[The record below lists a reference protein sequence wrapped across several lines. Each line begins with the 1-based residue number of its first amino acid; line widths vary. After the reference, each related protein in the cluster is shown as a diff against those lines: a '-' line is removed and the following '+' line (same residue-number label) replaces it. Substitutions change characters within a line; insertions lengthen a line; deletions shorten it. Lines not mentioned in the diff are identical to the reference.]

1 MASVDFVKISKSFG
15 QVQAVSEI
23 SLEIED
29 GEFAV
34 LVGPSGCGKSTLLR
48 LLAGLERATSGSIRV
63 GGKVVDDVPPKDRNV
78 AMVFQNYALY
88 PQKTVAA
95 NMGFPL
101 RMRGA
106 SRSETDR
113 RVLEAARIL
122 GLEDLLKRY
131 PKQLSGGQ
139 RQRVAM
145 GRAIIRNPSVFL
157 FDEPLS
163 NLDAKLRVRMRAEI
177 KELQQRLGTTT
188 VYVTHDQIE
197 AITMSDKIVVM
208 RNGQIEQVG
217 SPLDIF
223 DSPANRFVAGFIGSP
238 AMNFLDGRIMST
250 DDGPEFIT
258 VGGLTCKLPEVGI
271 RHLSRCASIGIRPE
285 HIELA
290 SEGGSDA
297 FSLRICVVEP
307 TGADTMI
314 IARNSNDELSA
325 LIKGRHA
332 FVPGNSIQL
341 KPLPGTLH
349 YFAPNEAAIR
359 M

>member
-1 MASVDFVKISKSFG
+1 MARVQFVEVSKSFG
-15 QVQAVSEI
+15 QVQAVSEVNV
-23 SLEIED
+23 EIED

-48 LLAGLERATSGSIRV
+48 ILAGLERATSGSIKV
-63 GGKVVDDVPPKDRNV
+63 GGKVVDDLPPKDRDV
-78 AMVFQNYALY
+78 ALVFQNYALY

-101 RMRGA
+101 RMRGTG
-106 SRSETDR
+106 RSETDR
-113 RVLEAARIL
+113 RVLETARIL

-145 GRAIIRNPSVFL
+145 GRAIVRNPSVFL

-163 NLDAKLRVRMRAEI
+163 NLDAKLRIRMRAEI

-208 RNGQIEQVG
+208 RNGRVEQVG

-223 DSPANRFVAGFIGSP
+223 DNPVNRFVAGFIGSS
-238 AMNFLDGRIMST
+238 AMNFLDGGILST
-250 DDGPEFIT
+250 DDGLEFT
-258 VGGLTCKLPEVGI
+258 SAGGLTCKLPEVGS
-271 RHLSRCASIGIRPE
+271 RDLSRCASIGIRPE

-290 SEGGSDA
+290 AEGDSDA
-297 FSLRICVVEP
+297 FSLHISVVEP

-314 IARNSNDELSA
+314 IARNDNDELSA

-332 FVPGNSIQL
+332 FVPGNSVHL
-341 KPLPGTLH
+341 KPLSGMLH
-349 YFAPNEAAIR
+349 FFAPDEKAIR
-359 M
+359 A

>member
-1 MASVDFVKISKSFG
+1 MAHVEFVEVAKSFG
-15 QVQAVSEI
+15 QVEAVTDINI
-23 SLEIED
+23 SIDD

-48 LLAGLERATSGSIRV
+48 ILAGLERATSGSIKV
-63 GGKVVDDVPPKDRNV
+63 GGRVVDDLPPKDRDV

-101 RMRGA
+101 KMRGA
-106 SRSETDR
+106 GRPEIERKVQET
-113 RVLEAARIL
+113 AGIL

-208 RNGQIEQVG
+208 RAGRVEQVG
-217 SPLDIF
+217 SPLEVF
-223 DSPANRFVAGFIGSP
+223 DHPANRFVAGFIGSP
-238 AMNFLDGRIMST
+238 AMNFLEGQVVSS
-250 DDGPEFIT
+250 GGGAEFVT
-258 VGGLTCKLPEVGI
+258 ASGLACRLPAGCG
-271 RHLSRCASIGIRPE
+271 RHLDRCVSIGIRPD

-290 SEGGSDA
+290 DEGTTDA
-297 FSLRICVVEP
+297 FSLSISVVEP

-314 IARNSNDELSA
+314 IARSGADEMSA
-325 LIKGRHA
+325 MIKGRHR
-332 FVPGNSIQL
+332 FVPGDSICL
-341 KPLPGTLH
+341 KPLPGMLH
-349 YFAPNEAAIR
+349 FFAENGTAIR
-359 M
+359 V

>member
-1 MASVDFVKISKSFG
+1 MASVEFIEIAKSFG
-15 QVQAVSEI
+15 QVEAVKDI
-23 SLEIED
+23 SIAIED

-48 LLAGLERATSGSIRV
+48 MLAGLERATSGSIRV
-63 GGKVVDDVPPKDRNV
+63 GGKVVDDLPPKDRDV

-106 SRSETDR
+106 GRSETER
-113 RVLEAARIL
+113 KVQETARIL

-177 KELQQRLGTTT
+177 KEIQQRLGTTT

-208 RNGQIEQVG
+208 RNGRVEQVG

-223 DSPANRFVAGFIGSP
+223 DSPVNRFVAGFIGSP
-238 AMNFLDGRIMST
+238 AMNFLEGRIVPT
-250 DDGPEFIT
+250 DDGPEFRT
-258 VGGLTCKLPEVGI
+258 ESGLTCKLPEDSL
-271 RHLSRCASIGIRPE
+271 RHLGQCASIGIRPE
-285 HIELA
+285 HVDLA
-290 SEGGSDA
+290 EEGTNDA
-297 FSLRICVVEP
+297 FGLRISVVEP

-314 IARNSNDELSA
+314 IARSGSDELSA

-332 FVPGNSIQL
+332 FAPGNSIHL
-341 KPLPGTLH
+341 RPVPGLLH
-349 YFAPNEAAIR
+349 FFAADGTTVQT
-359 M
+359 

>member
-1 MASVDFVKISKSFG
+1 MAQVEFVDVAKSFG
-15 QVQAVSEI
+15 QVEAVTDI
-23 SLEIED
+23 NIAIDD

-48 LLAGLERATSGSIRV
+48 ILAGLERATSGSIRV
-63 GGKVVDDVPPKDRNV
+63 GGRVVDDLPPKDRDV

-101 RMRGA
+101 KMRGA
-106 SRSETDR
+106 GRQEIVRKVQET
-113 RVLEAARIL
+113 AGIL

-208 RNGQIEQVG
+208 RTGRVEQVG
-217 SPLDIF
+217 TPLDVF
-223 DSPANRFVAGFIGSP
+223 DYPANRFVAGFIGSP
-238 AMNFLDGRIMST
+238 AMNFLEGQIVSSGN
-250 DDGPEFIT
+250 GPEFVT
-258 VGGLTCKLPEVGI
+258 KSGLACRLPANCG
-271 RHLSRCASIGIRPE
+271 RHLDRCVSIGIRPE

-290 SEGGSDA
+290 EEGTTDA
-297 FSLRICVVEP
+297 FSLCISVVEP

-314 IARNSNDELSA
+314 IARSGTDELSA
-325 LIKGRHA
+325 MIKGRHQFA
-332 FVPGNSIQL
+332 PGDSICL
-341 KPLPGTLH
+341 KPLPGMLH
-349 YFAPNEAAIR
+349 FFAEDGTAIR
-359 M
+359 A

>member
-1 MASVDFVKISKSFG
+1 MASVEFVEIAKSFG
-15 QVQAVSEI
+15 QVKVVSEI
-23 SLEIED
+23 NVEIED

-48 LLAGLERATSGSIRV
+48 ILAGLERATSGSIKV
-63 GGKVVDDVPPKDRNV
+63 GGRVVDDLPPKDRDV

-106 SRSETDR
+106 GRSETDR
-113 RVLEAARIL
+113 RVLETARIL

-145 GRAIIRNPSVFL
+145 GRAIIRKPSVFL

-163 NLDAKLRVRMRAEI
+163 NLDAKLRVRMRVEI

-208 RNGQIEQVG
+208 RNGRVEQVG

-223 DSPANRFVAGFIGSP
+223 DSPVNRFVAGFIGSP
-238 AMNFLDGRIMST
+238 AMNFLEGRIMST
-250 DDGPEFIT
+250 DDDLEFIT
-258 VGGLTCKLPEVGI
+258 AGGLTCKLPQVGP
-271 RHLSRCASIGIRPE
+271 RDLSRCASIGIRPE

-290 SEGGSDA
+290 TEGESDA
-297 FSLRICVVEP
+297 FSLRVSVVEP

-314 IARNSNDELSA
+314 IARNGNDELSA

-332 FVPGNSIQL
+332 FVPGNSIYL
-341 KPLPGTLH
+341 KPLPGMLH
-349 YFAPNEAAIR
+349 YFAPDDRAIR
-359 M
+359 V

>member
-1 MASVDFVKISKSFG
+1 MASVEFVDVAKSFG
-15 QVQAVSEI
+15 QVEAVTGVNI
-23 SLEIED
+23 EIED

-48 LLAGLERATSGSIRV
+48 ILAGLERSTRGSVKV
-63 GGKVVDDVPPKDRNV
+63 GGKTVDDLPPKDRDV

-101 RMRGA
+101 RMRGVG
-106 SRSETDR
+106 R
-113 RVLEAARIL
+113 LEAQQRVEETAQIL

-145 GRAIIRNPSVFL
+145 GRAIVRNPSVFL

-177 KELQQRLGTTT
+177 KEIQQRLKTTT
-188 VYVTHDQIE
+188 VYVTHDQVE

-208 RNGQIEQVG
+208 RQGRVEQVG
-217 SPLDIF
+217 SPLDVF
-223 DSPANRFVAGFIGSP
+223 DRPVNRFVAGFIGSP
-238 AMNFLDGRIMST
+238 AMNFLEGQIVLTGTGR
-250 DDGPEFIT
+250 EFVT
-258 VGGLTCKLPEVGI
+258 TSGLICQLPASCEGE
-271 RHLSRCASIGIRPE
+271 LSECTSLGIRPE
-285 HIELA
+285 HLDLA
-290 SEGGSDA
+290 DEASSNA
-297 FSLRICVVEP
+297 FAMRISVVEP

-314 IARNSNDELSA
+314 IARNGTDELSA
-325 LIKGRHA
+325 LIKGRHPFA
-332 FVPGNSIQL
+332 PGDPIRL
-341 KPLPGTLH
+341 TPLPGMLH
-349 YFAPNEAAIR
+349 FFAQDGTAIL
-359 M
+359 

>member
-1 MASVDFVKISKSFG
+1 MASVEFVEIAKSFG
-15 QVQAVSEI
+15 QVQAVSAVNVK
-23 SLEIED
+23 IED

-48 LLAGLERATSGSIRV
+48 ILAGLERATCGSIKV
-63 GGKVVDDVPPKDRNV
+63 GGKVVDDLPPKDRDV

-106 SRSETDR
+106 GGPETER
-113 RVLEAARIL
+113 RVLETARIL
-122 GLEDLLKRY
+122 GLEDLLRRY

-145 GRAIIRNPSVFL
+145 GRAIIRKPSVFL

-208 RNGQIEQVG
+208 RNGRVEQVG
-217 SPLDIF
+217 SPLDVF
-223 DSPANRFVAGFIGSP
+223 DSPVNRFVAGFIGSP
-238 AMNFLDGRIMST
+238 AMNFLEGQILST

-258 VGGLTCKLPEVGI
+258 AGGLTCKLPVVGF
-271 RHLSRCASIGIRPE
+271 RHLGRCASIGIRPE

-290 SEGGSDA
+290 TEGAGDA
-297 FSLRICVVEP
+297 FSLRVSVVEP

-314 IARNSNDELSA
+314 IARNGSDELAA
-325 LIKGRHA
+325 LIKGRQA
-332 FVPGNSIQL
+332 FVPGNSIHL
-341 KPLPGTLH
+341 KPLPGMLH
-349 YFAPNEAAIR
+349 FFASNEKTIR
-359 M
+359 L

>member
-1 MASVDFVKISKSFG
+1 MSSVEFVEVAKSFG
-15 QVQAVSEI
+15 QVQAVRDVNI
-23 SLEIED
+23 EIED

-48 LLAGLERATSGSIRV
+48 ILAGLERATSGSIRV
-63 GGKVVDDVPPKDRNV
+63 GGKVVDDLPPKDRDV

-106 SRSETDR
+106 RRSETDR
-113 RVLEAARIL
+113 KVLKTARIL

-177 KELQQRLGTTT
+177 KELQQRLATTT

-208 RNGQIEQVG
+208 RDGRVEQVG

-223 DSPANRFVAGFIGSP
+223 DGPVNRFVAGFIGSP
-238 AMNFLDGRIMST
+238 AMNFLEGQFVSAE
-250 DDGPEFIT
+250 DGPKFVT
-258 VGGLTCKLPEVGI
+258 ASGLTCKLPGDGV
-271 RHLSRCASIGIRPE
+271 RHLDRCASIGIRPE
-285 HIELA
+285 HINLA
-290 SEGGSDA
+290 EEGTSDA
-297 FSLRICVVEP
+297 FSLRISVVEP

-314 IARNSNDELSA
+314 IARSGSDELSA
-325 LIKGRHA
+325 LIKGRHS
-332 FVPGNSIQL
+332 FVPGNFIHL
-341 KPLPGTLH
+341 KPLPGMLH
-349 YFAPNEAAIR
+349 YFAPDDTAIR

>member
-1 MASVDFVKISKSFG
+1 MASVEFVDIAKSFG
-15 QVQAVSEI
+15 PVEAVTGI
-23 SLEIED
+23 NIAIED

-48 LLAGLERATSGSIRV
+48 ILAGLEKATRGSIRV
-63 GGKVVDDVPPKDRNV
+63 GGRIVDDLPPKDRDV

-101 RMRGA
+101 RMRGI
-106 SRSETDR
+106 SRHETEKKVR
-113 RVLEAARIL
+113 ETAKIL

-177 KELQQRLGTTT
+177 KEMQQRLKATT

-208 RNGQIEQVG
+208 RSGHVEQVS
-217 SPLDIF
+217 SPLDVF
-223 DSPANRFVAGFIGSP
+223 DRPANRFVAGFIGSP
-238 AMNFLDGRIMST
+238 AMNFLEGKIAAEG
-250 DDGPEFIT
+250 GPEFVT
-258 VGGLTCKLPEVGI
+258 AGGLACRIPEGSASKI
-271 RHLSRCASIGIRPE
+271 SQCASIGIRPE
-285 HIELA
+285 HIDLA
-290 SEGGSDA
+290 EAESPDA
-297 FSLRICVVEP
+297 FSLRISVVEP

-314 IARNSNDELSA
+314 IARSGPDELTA
-325 LIKGRHA
+325 LIKGRHS
-332 FVPGNSIQL
+332 FEPGESVQL
-341 KPLPGTLH
+341 KPAPGALH
-349 YFAPNEAAIR
+349 FFAQDGRAIR
-359 M
+359 H

>member
-1 MASVDFVKISKSFG
+1 MASVEFVEVAKAFG
-15 QVQAVSEI
+15 QVEAVKDI
-23 SLEIED
+23 NIAIED

-48 LLAGLERATSGSIRV
+48 ILAGLERATSGSIRV
-63 GGKVVDDVPPKDRNV
+63 GGKVVDDLPPKDRDV

-106 SRSETDR
+106 GRSETEKK
-113 RVLEAARIL
+113 VLEIARIL

-208 RNGQIEQVG
+208 QSGRVEQVG
-217 SPLDIF
+217 SPLEIF
-223 DSPANRFVAGFIGSP
+223 DSPVNRFVAGFIGSP
-238 AMNFLDGRIMST
+238 AMNFLEGRIVSSEH
-250 DDGPEFIT
+250 GPEFMT
-258 VGGLTCKLPEVGI
+258 ASGLTCKLPESSY
-271 RHLSRCASIGIRPE
+271 RHLSQCASVGIRPE
-285 HIELA
+285 HIDLA
-290 SEGGSDA
+290 EEGTSGA
-297 FSLRICVVEP
+297 FSLRISVVEP

-314 IARNSNDELSA
+314 IARSGSDELSA

-332 FVPGNSIQL
+332 FVPGDSIHL
-341 KPLPGTLH
+341 KPLPGMLH
-349 YFAPNEAAIR
+349 YFAPDDKAIR